1 MNELYLILGILLY
14 IIVALDIIKTTLSST
29 GGGYIT
35 NKIAQAV
42 WKVWFLLSGKNGKSK
57 MLQYAGPT
65 VLVSILV
72 FWVATLW
79 GGYFLMILS
88 DPDSIKKSSTLEVA
102 LPLEKL
108 YYAGYVVSTLGI
120 GDYVAN
126 NHAWRITTNVIAFS
140 GLAFITASITY
151 FVQILSAN
159 GLQNSLATYISGLGS
174 TPQQIL
180 LYSWNGKDFSKLS
193 DKISDLSQMIIQH
206 TMNHHSYPIIHY
218 FHNNNPQQSITP
230 SMARLY
236 DAYCLLENAVKE
248 DANLSQVDRSMLGNA
263 FEAYHHTML
272 KDFVKQLEP
281 GLTTPAL
288 PTDSLMQEG
297 VPVLQEPKEQ
307 SLPPKYEKQRMLYTK
322 LLQKEGWGWEQV
334 YKITEAS

>member
-14 IIVALDIIKTTLSST
+14 ILVALDIIKTTLSST

-42 WKVWFLLSGKNGKSK
+42 WKVWFLLSGKNGNSK

-72 FWVATLW
+72 FWVSILW
-79 GGYFLMILS
+79 GGYFLMLLS
-88 DPDSIKKSSTLEVA
+88 DPDAVKKSSILEVA
-102 LPLEKL
+102 SPLEKL

-120 GDYVAN
+120 GDYIASTN
-126 NHAWRITTNVIAFS
+126 AWRIITNVIAFS

-151 FVQILSAN
+151 FVQVLSAN
-159 GLQNSLATYISGLGS
+159 GLQSTLATYISGLGNS
-174 TPQQIL
+174 PQQIL
-180 LYSWNGKDFSKLS
+180 LNSWNGKDFSKLA
-193 DKISDLSQMIIQH
+193 DKVSDLSQMMLQH

-218 FHNNNPQQSITP
+218 FHNSNPQQSITP

-236 DAYCLLENAVKE
+236 EAYCILENAVKE
-248 DANLSQVDRSMLGNA
+248 DANLNKLDRNMLGKA

-272 KDFVKQLEP
+272 KDFVKKLDSD
-281 GLTTPAL
+281 LTTPAL
-288 PTDSLMQEG
+288 HSDGLAKQG
-297 VPVLQEPKEQ
+297 IPVLQQPEGQ

-322 LLQKEGWGWEQV
+322 LLQKEGWSWEQV
-334 YKITEAS
+334 FGHE